1 MEPSCPILVIHED
14 DAWRKSLIAALDQRH
29 FTVTYVTDGDAA
41 VGVLEEH
48 RPFRVMIIGVN
59 LESGSG
65 TKSLDWLRANG
76 EAINGAAVIV
86 VGEPNPE
93 LRNAAR
99 SADETLLMPVDPAWV
114 AERARTY
121 CR

>member
-29 FTVTYVTDGDAA
+29 FTVTYLTDGDAA
-41 VGVLEEH
+41 VNLLKEH
-48 RPFRVMIIGVN
+48 RPFRVMVIGVD
-59 LESGSG
+59 LQSGSG
-65 TKSLDWLRANG
+65 TKSLDWLRTN
-76 EAINGAAVIV
+76 EAEINGTAVIV
-86 VGEPNPE
+86 IGEPNPE

-99 SADETLLMPVDPAWV
+99 SADETLLRPVDPAWV